1 MARPRKNIDDQIE
14 ILTHQIEKAQQKVD
28 MLTDQRDILIA
39 KKKEQE
45 IGELYDLLQEK
56 GLSVEDIIQMV
67 HEEEHEMVS

>member
-28 MLTDQRDILIA
+28 MLTDQRDILIG

-45 IGELYDLLQEK
+45 IGELYDFLQKK

>member
-39 KKKEQE
+39 KKE
-45 IGELYDLLQEK
+45 GAGDR
-56 GLSVEDIIQMV
+56 
-67 HEEEHEMVS
+67 